1 LKANGLK
8 VLDDGIILRSEANL
22 IASLKAPWGPRA
34 RATIRT
40 VLARIAA
47 EEEARTTREVR
58 AGMDPGRGEIEAVSK
73 SFGAVLPLG
82 RDSGRELVLHCPADR
97 VFDLVES
104 LIGLG
109 AQDVTVRTLD
119 YVFRETNPLAE
130 RLFGRLGPDLST
142 G

>member
-1 LKANGLK
+1 
-8 VLDDGIILRSEANL
+8 
-22 IASLKAPWGPRA
+22 
-34 RATIRT
+34 
-40 VLARIAA
+40 
-47 EEEARTTREVR
+47 
-58 AGMDPGRGEIEAVSK
+58 MDPAGSGIEALAAR
-73 SFGAVLPLG
+73 FTATRPLG
-82 RDSGRELVLHCPADR
+82 RESGRELVLHCPADR
-97 VFDLVES
+97 VFDLVDN